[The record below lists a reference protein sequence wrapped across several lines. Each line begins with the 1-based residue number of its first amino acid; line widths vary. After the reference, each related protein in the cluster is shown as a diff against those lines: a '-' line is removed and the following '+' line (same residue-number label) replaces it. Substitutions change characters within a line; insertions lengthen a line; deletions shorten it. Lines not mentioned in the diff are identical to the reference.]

1 MTHDWRMPALGAAAW
16 LAGLV
21 GYLPAPWPDRLVPLL
36 GAGVVVAAAGAWRA
50 GTEQHRARLR
60 LATGLLLVAAA
71 VLAGVVLR
79 HTAVAAS
86 PLEAWAQ
93 QRAVAELDAT
103 VVSDPRTISGQ
114 WGDQVVVRLQV
125 HAASAR
131 ATTYDVGGS
140 VVVLGD
146 PAWRR
151 VALGERVAVE
161 GRLGPA
167 DDPDTVA
174 LVTGARPPVL
184 IRGPDVWWRAADA
197 VRASIRAS
205 VAHRPDAQRG
215 LVPALVDGDDAAL
228 PAEVEQDFRTT
239 GLTHLTAVSGTNL
252 TLVVGFLLTIA
263 RLAGVRRR
271 WLHLVGLLGIVGF
284 VLLARTEPSV
294 LRAAVMGVVA
304 LFAFG
309 ADGRRRGLRAL
320 GVAVVV
326 LMLVQ
331 PALAVSPGFAL
342 SALATAGIVVLGPGL
357 QRALG
362 HWLPAPLAEAV
373 AVPLAAQLACTPV
386 IAGLSGQVSL
396 VAVVANLLVA
406 PLVGPATVLG
416 LVAGLVGLVWPWAA
430 SLVGT
435 GAAWCVAWLV
445 VVAER
450 GAGLPGAAI
459 GWGSGV
465 VALAVLVVVCVALG
479 LLLPWLLGHPL
490 VGASAALLL
499 VVVVL
504 GVPGRVPFWPGHWPP
519 DGWVLVACD
528 VGQGDALALAV
539 GSGSAIVVDAGP
551 DPAPVDRCLDRLGVR
566 QVPLVV
572 LTHFH
577 ADHVDGLAGVLRG
590 RRVGA
595 IETSPVLDPP
605 EGVSLVRDVADD
617 AGVPVAMA
625 PYGQSMTYGD
635 VRFQVLWPDVAGPVP
650 GAGDGS
656 SANNASVVLLVESHG
671 IRLLL
676 GGDVEPPGQE
686 QIAAMLPGLHVD
698 VLKVP
703 HHGSRYQDRD
713 WLTSL
718 DARVAVVSVGVDN
731 DYGHP
736 DESLLDLLAAQHTD
750 VGRTDQDGSVAV
762 VVGPD
767 GGPELVRAH

>member
-1 MTHDWRMPALGAAAW
+1 
-16 LAGLV
+16 
-21 GYLPAPWPDRLVPLL
+21 
-36 GAGVVVAAAGAWRA
+36 
-50 GTEQHRARLR
+50 
-60 LATGLLLVAAA
+60 
-71 VLAGVVLR
+71 
-79 HTAVAAS
+79 
-86 PLEAWAQ
+86 
-93 QRAVAELDAT
+93 
-103 VVSDPRTISGQ
+103 
-114 WGDQVVVRLQV
+114 
-125 HAASAR
+125 
-131 ATTYDVGGS
+131 
-140 VVVLGD
+140 
-146 PAWRR
+146 
-151 VALGERVAVE
+151 
-161 GRLGPA
+161 
-167 DDPDTVA
+167 
-174 LVTGARPPVL
+174 
-184 IRGPDVWWRAADA
+184 

-215 LVPALVDGDDAAL
+215 LVPALVDGDDAEL

-252 TLVVGFLLTIA
+252 TLVVGFLLAIA
-263 RLAGVRRR
+263 RVAGVRRR
-271 WLHLVGLLGIVGF
+271 WLHVVGLAGIVGF

-331 PALAVSPGFAL
+331 PSLAISPGFAL

-362 HWLPAPLAEAV
+362 RWLPTVLADAV

-396 VAVVANLLVA
+396 VAVAANLLVA

-416 LVAGLVGLVWPWAA
+416 LVGGLVGLVWPWAGT
-430 SLVGT
+430 LIGT

-459 GWGSGV
+459 GWGSG
-465 VALAVLVVVCVALG
+465 ALALTVLVVVCLALG
-479 LLLPWLLGHPL
+479 LVLPWLLGHPL
-490 VGASAALLL
+490 AGAAATVLL
-499 VVVVL
+499 VVAVL
-504 GVPGRVPFWPGHWPP
+504 GVPGRIPFWPGRWPP

-528 VGQGDALALAV
+528 VGQGDALALSV
-539 GSGSAIVVDAGP
+539 GPGSAIVVDAGP
-551 DPAPVDRCLDRLGVR
+551 DPAPVDRCLDRLRVR

-605 EGVSLVRDVADD
+605 EGVSLVRDVAGD
-617 AGVPVAMA
+617 AGVPVMTT
-625 PYGQSMTYGD
+625 PYGQSMSYGD

-671 IRLLL
+671 LRLLL

-686 QIAAMLPGLHVD
+686 QIAATVPGLHVD

-718 DARVAVVSVGVDN
+718 EAEAAVVSVGADN

-736 DESLLDLLAAQHTD
+736 DESLLDLLAAHDTD
-750 VGRTDQDGSVAV
+750 VARTDQDGSVAV

-767 GGPELVRAH
+767 GAPELVRAH